1 METAPEKILTG
12 MERYP
17 MCALSGKSETG
28 FRIWERVYLSSQMI
42 GPMTDL
48 PV

>member
-1 METAPEKILTG
+1 METVPEKILTG

-17 MCALSGKSETG
+17 MYALSGKSETG
-28 FRIWERVYLSSQMI
+28 FRIWERVYLSSQKIARM
-42 GPMTDL
+42 MDL